1 MAGESKTSLR
11 GLRTFCVAARH
22 ENFRT
27 ASEDLFIT
35 ASAVSHQVKS
45 LEEELGVRLFDRN
58 SRELKLTPTGRAFY
72 EEVSP
77 LIEKLDAVAASYRA
91 TTPPSI
97 VRISVQPFFGSEY
110 FVPRLS
116 QFTAQHPEID
126 IQVGTSDESA
136 ETYPADVDL
145 SIRLFRSPPANLRSH
160 LLFPLRLVPAG
171 SPSFK
176 KGLVVRK
183 KTIQSDFPLI
193 LHETLPKAWKK
204 WSKAAGITLPKDG
217 KVTRLDSMISIVR
230 ACEQGLGAALVPVP
244 IADLWFR
251 QGSIVRLF
259 DTDYVA
265 DVSYFLVVRDEK
277 PASPGV
283 ELLTDWILEN
293 FSNPG

>member
-45 LEEELGVRLFDRN
+45 LEEELGIRLFDRN

-176 KGLVVRK
+176 KSLVVRK

-204 WSKAAGITLPKDG
+204 WSKAAGISLPKES

-265 DVSYFLVVRDEK
+265 DVSYFLIVRDEK
-277 PASPGV
+277 PSSPGV

-293 FSNPG
+293 FSKPG

>member
-45 LEEELGVRLFDRN
+45 LEEELGIRLFDRN

-176 KGLVVRK
+176 KSLVVRK

-193 LHETLPKAWKK
+193 VHETLPKAWKK

-265 DVSYFLVVRDEK
+265 DVSYFLIVRDEK
-277 PASPGV
+277 PSSPGV